1 MDGWVVYLQSVSLLD
16 SEDLLNVRFLK
27 FRTVYS
33 IVFFFFFC
41 IPITSLPFAT
51 VTFAFDYFVGA
62 ASLSASAGV
71 LLVLCALSESSP
83 VKVSIFVSRC
93 FT

>member
-33 IVFFFFFC
+33 IVFFFFFAY
-41 IPITSLPFAT
+41 P
-51 VTFAFDYFVGA
+51 
-62 ASLSASAGV
+62 
-71 LLVLCALSESSP
+71 
-83 VKVSIFVSRC
+83 
-93 FT
+93 